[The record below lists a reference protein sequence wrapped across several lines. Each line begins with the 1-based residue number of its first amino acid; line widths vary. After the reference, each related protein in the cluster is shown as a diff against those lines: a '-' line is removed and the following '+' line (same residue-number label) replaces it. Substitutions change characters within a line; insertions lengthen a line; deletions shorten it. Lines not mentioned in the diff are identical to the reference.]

1 MKKGLRGK
9 FQNKKGF
16 TLVEMLIVVAI
27 IAILIA
33 VSIPL
38 VQDSL
43 EKARDATDQANERSA
58 KAVAVLYYLGGA
70 TENTLTIDGTAYV
83 PGSDIEKGK
92 VWYDAVNGKLVSG
105 ADKPDAAYGKC
116 QNKSG
121 CYQSKGDHS
130 NQIIEISI
138 DDGEV
143 SVDWV
148 NIS

>member
-70 TENTLTIDGTAYV
+70 TENTLDIDGTAYV
-83 PGSDIEKGK
+83 PGSDIETGK

-105 ADKPDAAYGKC
+105 TKPAAYGKC

-121 CYQSKGDHS
+121 CYQNKGDHS
-130 NQIIEISI
+130 KQIIEVSI
-138 DDGEV
+138 DGGEV
-143 SVDWV
+143 SVEWV
-148 NIS
+148 DIS